1 MIYIYTYT
9 HDIPF
14 SQARCLA
21 LLSISVK
28 TLTSLS
34 LRSVLSSFSARSLCN
49 ESLLLTQLSTIAGV
63 RVSRLDFRII
73 EPSLREDI
81 ACLKDNCT
89 TWFWFP
95 HLRRYMARHASFT
108 SQVPCQAG
116 VKHMHAEFAG
126 TCGMNNPVRIVHARF
141 YRCIERNDARRKSCC
156 LRQRN
161 STATRTG
168 KNKEYMYK

>member
-1 MIYIYTYT
+1 MDCCLFVQLNHCFHVETWFRLLPRLLQFLPVSQLRFSDMIYIYT

-14 SQARCLA
+14 SQARCLT

-34 LRSVLSSFSARSLCN
+34 LRSVLSSFSVRSLCN

-89 TWFWFP
+89 TWF
-95 HLRRYMARHASFT
+95 
-108 SQVPCQAG
+108 
-116 VKHMHAEFAG
+116 
-126 TCGMNNPVRIVHARF
+126 
-141 YRCIERNDARRKSCC
+141 
-156 LRQRN
+156 
-161 STATRTG
+161 
-168 KNKEYMYK
+168 